1 MRKNMLLLALFS
13 LGVSLQINQLI
24 SMKEQPPSYEE
35 PTSLLVEILGNIQE
49 EEEFLNFIEKREAY
63 KLHPTLI
70 LLICL
75 KSAQIWADS
84 YSKMESFYAKVME
97 NERLRRYK
105 KTTEKPKEAIEI
117 PAGAIEEEFERAA
130 MTARSEPSLGEGPGY
145 YPLRLVESE
154 PVLLSPSKYS
164 REKELI
170 TGKIKSFIIDNPT
183 ARELFVEEVNQ
194 FFDPYFMARL
204 DQLIKGFFRD
214 NDQADQE

>member
-1 MRKNMLLLALFS
+1 
-13 LGVSLQINQLI
+13 
-24 SMKEQPPSYEE
+24 
-35 PTSLLVEILGNIQE
+35 
-49 EEEFLNFIEKREAY
+49 
-63 KLHPTLI
+63 
-70 LLICL
+70 
-75 KSAQIWADS
+75 
-84 YSKMESFYAKVME
+84 
-97 NERLRRYK
+97 
-105 KTTEKPKEAIEI
+105 
-117 PAGAIEEEFERAA
+117 

-214 NDQADQE
+214 NDQADQERIKDNFINALLGAFKEAVNVYSAFF